1 LKPSGKKWKKMQNAK
16 DNQIAKCHEC
26 HLLISVKEDIKRQRC
41 PRCFTQVHFRIPS
54 SIQKTWAYLLAA
66 AFMMIPANLLP
77 ISTLTSTGKATP
89 DTIMSGTI
97 ALAKS
102 NDLGIAIIIFVASI
116 LVPLFKII
124 GLGLILLSVQNKI
137 FIAPKRKLLLFNAI
151 HWIGKWSIMDLFVI
165 SIMVAVINRGNLL
178 SVDPGYG
185 ATCFGLVVVLTILAA
200 ESFDTRLIWDLNHK
214 NDRK

>member
-1 LKPSGKKWKKMQNAK
+1 MQNAK
-16 DNQIAKCHEC
+16 DNKIAKCQEC
-26 HLLISVKEDIKRQRC
+26 SLLISVEQDVKQQRC
-41 PRCFTQVHFRIPS
+41 PRCFTRVHFRIPR
-54 SIQKTWAYLLAA
+54 SIQKTWALLITA
-66 AFMMIPANLLP
+66 AFMMIPANILP
-77 ISTLTSTGKATP
+77 ISTLTSTGKTTP

-102 NDLGIAIIIFVASI
+102 DNLGIAIIIFIASI

-124 GLGLILLSVQNKI
+124 GLILILLSVQNKI

-151 HWIGKWSIMDLFVI
+151 HWIGKWSFMDLFVI

-185 ATCFGLVVVLTILAA
+185 ATCFGLVVVLTILAT

-214 NDRK
+214 NERK

>member
-1 LKPSGKKWKKMQNAK
+1 MQNAK

-26 HLLISVKEDIKRQRC
+26 HLLISVKEDIKRQHC

-214 NDRK
+214 NERK

>member
-1 LKPSGKKWKKMQNAK
+1 MQNAK

-26 HLLISVKEDIKRQRC
+26 NLLISVKQDVKRQRC
-41 PRCFTQVHFRIPS
+41 PRCFTHVHFRIPR
-54 SIQKTWAYLLAA
+54 SIQKTWALLITAA
-66 AFMMIPANLLP
+66 IMMIPANLLP
-77 ISTLTSTGKATP
+77 ISTLTSAGQATP

-102 NDLGIAIIIFVASI
+102 NNLGIAIIIFIASI

-124 GLGLILLSVQNKI
+124 GLMLILLSVQNKI
-137 FIAPKRKLLLFNAI
+137 FITPKRKLLLFNAI

-185 ATCFGLVVVLTILAA
+185 ATSFGLVVILTILAA

-214 NDRK
+214 NERK

>member
-1 LKPSGKKWKKMQNAK
+1 MQNAK
-16 DNQIAKCHEC
+16 ENKIAQCQEC
-26 HLLISVKEDIKRQRC
+26 HLLIKVEEDVKRQRC
-41 PRCFTQVHFRIPS
+41 PRCFTQVYFRIPR
-54 SIQKTWAYLLAA
+54 SIQKTWAFLISAMI
-66 AFMMIPANLLP
+66 MMIPANFLP
-77 ISTLTSTGKATP
+77 ISTLTSTGKSTP

-102 NDLGIAIIIFVASI
+102 DNLGIAIIIFIASI

-124 GLGLILLSVQNKI
+124 GLMLILLSVQNKI

-178 SVDPGYG
+178 SVDVGYG

-214 NDRK
+214 NERK